1 MDKGEGKEVAVPP
14 KAEGRI
20 TRKGRATARS
30 LSPSSLPGSSSDVTT
45 STEVSK
51 GKGVN
56 TFTLGPL
63 LSAVHCPLPAHTS
76 NLHTRTR
83 GRSAAIAPRLTFFW
97 VLYLFCNLFDRS

>member
-1 MDKGEGKEVAVPP
+1 MDKGEGKEFAVPP

-56 TFTLGPL
+56 TFTMQKNKSAEHKEPL
-63 LSAVHCPLPAHTS
+63 
-76 NLHTRTR
+76 
-83 GRSAAIAPRLTFFW
+83 
-97 VLYLFCNLFDRS
+97 